1 MSLKSEKPL
10 MKRSTRTAVMVV
22 VVAALT
28 LEATSLIQTFYA
40 QRGLREEAAKRAESQ
55 LELTRNEI
63 LDIIDQTETAVRNN
77 VWIARWCLDHQDSA
91 GVVCRRMVA
100 DNPVVV
106 GSTVALV
113 PGYSS
118 RYPLDAPYVYRNDEG
133 LQFQSLADPSYN

>member
-63 LDIIDQTETAVRNN
+63 
-77 VWIARWCLDHQDSA
+77 
-91 GVVCRRMVA
+91 
-100 DNPVVV
+100 
-106 GSTVALV
+106 
-113 PGYSS
+113 
-118 RYPLDAPYVYRNDEG
+118 
-133 LQFQSLADPSYN
+133 